1 MYYIMIPSH
10 IYQRKDYTKTDQNL
24 YGLLI
29 ALASTDGKAYAT
41 NQELAKFLDVSV
53 STVSKSLQTLKSDS
67 LITIDLGPHGNFRT
81 ITTVDT
87 YLGSKIAQKRN
98 KAPKTT
104 DSPLIASTRG
114 KKVAPVP
121 EWMQEFKDLLADG
134 Q

>member
-1 MYYIMIPSH
+1 MIPSH

-41 NQELAKFLDVSV
+41 NQEMAGYLDVSV
-53 STVSKSLQTLKSDS
+53 STISKSLQTLKRDA
-67 LITIDLGPHGNFRT
+67 LITIDLGPHGNYRT

-98 KAPKTT
+98 KAPKTG
-104 DSPLIASTRG
+104 DVVSPTYPKG

-121 EWMQEFKDLLADG
+121 EWMDEFKQLLATST
-134 Q
+134 